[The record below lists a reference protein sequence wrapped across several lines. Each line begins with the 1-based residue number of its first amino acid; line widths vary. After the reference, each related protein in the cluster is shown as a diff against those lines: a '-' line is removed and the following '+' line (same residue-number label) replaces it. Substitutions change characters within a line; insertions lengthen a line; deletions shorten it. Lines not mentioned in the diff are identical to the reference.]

1 MSEIVDARGLNCP
14 QPVILTKRV
23 MDKGEV
29 DRLVTIVD
37 RTAALENVTKLAR
50 SQGYEVEVE
59 DKEGDYYITMVRS
72 SEISA
77 QDAGDQEDVAI
88 LITSRYFGQG
98 DEELGK
104 ILMRSFLYTLTEL
117 DGRVKNIIF
126 MNSGV
131 FLTTEGSEVLEIL
144 QSLSQEGVEIL
155 SCGTCLDFYGLKD
168 KLAVG
173 DVTNMYTATDIL
185 SRAGRSITL

>member
-1 MSEIVDARGLNCP
+1 M
-14 QPVILTKRV
+14 
-23 MDKGEV
+23 
-29 DRLVTIVD
+29 
-37 RTAALENVTKLAR
+37 
-50 SQGYEVEVE
+50 
-59 DKEGDYYITMVRS
+59 
-72 SEISA
+72 
-77 QDAGDQEDVAI
+77 
-88 LITSRYFGQG
+88 
-98 DEELGK
+98 
-104 ILMRSFLYTLTEL
+104 TEL
-117 DGRVKNIIF
+117 NGRVKNIIF

-185 SRAGRSITL
+185 SRADRSITL